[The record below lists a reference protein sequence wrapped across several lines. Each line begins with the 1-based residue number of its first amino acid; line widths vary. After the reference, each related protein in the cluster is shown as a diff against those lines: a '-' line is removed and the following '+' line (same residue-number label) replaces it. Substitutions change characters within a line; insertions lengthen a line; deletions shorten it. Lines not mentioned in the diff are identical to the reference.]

1 MRTMLR
7 TLTLTACLV
16 LAAVLACAAGEEE
29 LRQAETG
36 WAAAVQKNDL
46 AALQRI
52 LGDRL
57 IYSHSTGVIE
67 DKKEYLER
75 LRKGAQ
81 KYELIEHASM
91 NIRAYGDSGV
101 VASRVRM
108 KGISNGQPFDN
119 QLLMLHMWVKQ
130 AGRWQLVAHQ
140 TTRLP

>member
-1 MRTMLR
+1 MLR
-7 TLTLTACLV
+7 TFAGIALLA
-16 LAAVLACAAGEEE
+16 LAAFAATAGEEE

-36 WAAAVQKNDL
+36 WAAAVQKGDL

-57 IYSHSTGVIE
+57 IYTHSTGVVE

-75 LRKGAQ
+75 LRKGTQ

-91 NIRAYGDSGV
+91 NIRAYADAGV

-108 KGISNGQPFDN
+108 KGVSNTRLFDD
-119 QLLMLHMWVKQ
+119 QLLMLHVWVKQ
-130 AGRWQLVAHQ
+130 GGRWQLVAHQ
-140 TTRLP
+140 TTKLP

>member
-1 MRTMLR
+1 L
-7 TLTLTACLV
+7 A
-16 LAAVLACAAGEEE
+16 LAAFAATAGEEE

-36 WAAAVQKNDL
+36 WAAAVQKGDL

-57 IYSHSTGVIE
+57 IYTHSTGVVE

-75 LRKGAQ
+75 LRKGTQ

-91 NIRAYGDSGV
+91 NIRAYADAGV

-108 KGISNGQPFDN
+108 KGVSNTRLFDD
-119 QLLMLHMWVKQ
+119 QLLMLHVWVKQ
-130 AGRWQLVAHQ
+130 GGRWQLVAHQ
-140 TTRLP
+140 TTKLP

>member
-1 MRTMLR
+1 V
-7 TLTLTACLV
+7 AI
-16 LAAVLACAAGEEE
+16 AAWAAAPGEEE

-36 WAAAVQKNDL
+36 WAAAVQKGDV
-46 AALQRI
+46 AALQQI

-57 IYSHSTGVIE
+57 IYTHSTGVVE

-91 NIRAYGDSGV
+91 NIRAYGNSGV

-108 KGISNGQPFDN
+108 KGRSNERLFDD
-119 QLLMLHMWVKQ
+119 QLLMLHVWVKQ
-130 AGRWQLVAHQ
+130 GGRWQLVAHQ
-140 TTRLP
+140 TTKLP

>member
-1 MRTMLR
+1 M
-7 TLTLTACLV
+7 A
-16 LAAVLACAAGEEE
+16 LAAFAATAGEEE

-36 WAAAVQKNDL
+36 WAAAVQKADL

-52 LGDRL
+52 LGDGL
-57 IYSHSTGVIE
+57 IYNHSTGVVE

-91 NIRAYGDSGV
+91 NIRAYADAGV

-108 KGISNGQPFDN
+108 KGVSNTRLFDD
-119 QLLMLHMWVKQ
+119 QLLMLHVWVKQ
-130 AGRWQLVAHQ
+130 GGRWQLVAHQ
-140 TTRLP
+140 TTKLP

>member
-1 MRTMLR
+1 MLR
-7 TLTLTACLV
+7 TFAGIALLA
-16 LAAVLACAAGEEE
+16 LAAFAATAGEEE

-36 WAAAVQKNDL
+36 WAAAVQKGDL

-57 IYSHSTGVIE
+57 IYTHSTGVVE

-75 LRKGAQ
+75 LREGTQ

-91 NIRAYGDSGV
+91 NIRAYADAGV

-108 KGISNGQPFDN
+108 KGVSNTRLFDD
-119 QLLMLHMWVKQ
+119 QLLMLHVWVKQ
-130 AGRWQLVAHQ
+130 GGRWQLVAHQ
-140 TTRLP
+140 TTKLP